1 MPSFL
6 LIDDD
11 EAHAGLLRRVLSEDG
26 LSGIDVASD
35 GEQALSLSSDTQY
48 NVIILELEIP
58 KIDGLT
64 VLRRLRER
72 GMSAPILV
80 LSRRATVAD
89 RVQALWAG
97 ADDYLCKP
105 FDLEELQARLRALS
119 RRAAAQALKLR
130 VADLE
135 MDMLQRSVRRAG
147 KRIDLCKKEFA
158 ILEYLVRNVDCPVPR
173 TKLLD
178 HVWGG
183 KFAGLTNIVDVYI
196 NYLRRK
202 IDQDFSIRLIHTV
215 RGTGYMISA
224 SIPRQES
231 RQALRVIRLEK
242 GDYCN

>member
-11 EAHAGLLRRVLSEDG
+11 EANTELLRRVLTEDG
-26 LSGIDVASD
+26 LTGIDVASD
-35 GEQALSLSSDTQY
+35 GEQALSRSSDTQY

-64 VLRRLRER
+64 LLRKLREN
-72 GMSAPILV
+72 GISVPVLV

-105 FDLEELQARLRALS
+105 FDLKELQARLRALS
-119 RRAAAQALKLR
+119 RRATTQMLKLR

-147 KRIDLCKKEFA
+147 KRIDLGKKEFA
-158 ILEYLVRNVDCPVPR
+158 ILEYLMRNVDSPVTR
-173 TKLLD
+173 DKLLD

-183 KFAGLTNIVDVYI
+183 NFEGLTNIVDVYI

-202 IDQDFSIRLIHTV
+202 IDQDFESRLIHTV
-215 RGTGYMISA
+215 RGTGYMIST
-224 SIPRQES
+224 SIPRRGTRHS
-231 RQALRVIRLEK
+231 LRVVRLEK
-242 GDYCN
+242 EFYN